1 MLVAVHQFLLSSRR
15 SAYCRWALSLG
26 KVTLVG
32 LLSWLHVTSPSA
44 AYVSICH
51 LAFSWLWEVELYTQ
65 PCFRRMTWT
74 GQTADKAKSLS
85 KSELGENTPPHP
97 SKSAS
102 VSAEQP
108 VPKSKC
114 CHELSCLEMLSPAWS
129 GCEICPPRRREE
141 DGLLPAAEGREGH
154 CLSCQVEEHVQLL
167 MWLSVNDWNWTCCNS
182 ILLQVKGFHISH
194 LESKWVVLPLLP
206 DRSYLLLLE
215 SQGDAGL

>member
-74 GQTADKAKSLS
+74 CQTADKAKSLS
-85 KSELGENTPPHP
+85 KSELGDNTPPHP
-97 SKSAS
+97 SKFAS

-108 VPKSKC
+108 VPKSNVVP
-114 CHELSCLEMLSPAWS
+114 CLERLWNMPTTEKGGRRASPCCREKGRTLLVMPGGRACAAVDVAVGEWLELDML
-129 GCEICPPRRREE
+129 
-141 DGLLPAAEGREGH
+141 
-154 CLSCQVEEHVQLL
+154 
-167 MWLSVNDWNWTCCNS
+167 
-182 ILLQVKGFHISH
+182 
-194 LESKWVVLPLLP
+194 
-206 DRSYLLLLE
+206 
-215 SQGDAGL
+215 